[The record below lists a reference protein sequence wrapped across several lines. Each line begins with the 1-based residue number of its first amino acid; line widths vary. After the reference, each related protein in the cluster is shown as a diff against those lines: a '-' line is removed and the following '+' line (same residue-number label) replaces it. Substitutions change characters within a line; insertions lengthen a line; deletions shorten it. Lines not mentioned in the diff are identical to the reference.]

1 MDEPQEP
8 EQITEPEPEQEEE
21 PERDINAEVLFEA
34 RTICENA
41 GYIVTTSS
49 DLFRVWAMGL
59 FLTIILGLAIGFSI
73 FSVYN
78 CN

>member
-1 MDEPQEP
+1 MVDENQETTK
-8 EQITEPEPEQEEE
+8 QEPEPEI
-21 PERDINAEVLFEA
+21 DANAEILFEA

-49 DLFRVWAMGL
+49 DLLKVWAVGL
-59 FLTIILGLAIGFSI
+59 FLTIILGLTIGFSI
-73 FSVYN
+73 FSVYK